1 MRGADGDVYSICT
14 ILTLLLW
21 VVGLGMDG
29 KVPLSGFHRW
39 NCAGYVMMLV
49 ILGYSVGGTLYNVLR
64 TFQFAQENMQKA
76 GADASSVAAVELIL
90 IGVFKFMMTLI
101 MTFAKRT
108 GRAAFG
114 DDGMVFVFPLQV
126 HFI

>member
-1 MRGADGDVYSICT
+1 
-14 ILTLLLW
+14 
-21 VVGLGMDG
+21 
-29 KVPLSGFHRW
+29 
-39 NCAGYVMMLV
+39 MMLV

-90 IGVFKFMMTLI
+90 IGVYKFMMTLI

-126 HFI
+126 RVESHWGGYVYWGGAHVCITKM